1 MYEEL
6 KLYEITPFMVGLS
19 MKAIPREIE
28 RSQNRVYSYYSN
40 YDRTKVIL
48 KLTNNPTVSA
58 LEMTRLFL
66 PAFLGP
72 GSMNGATPMENSAK
86 FVYELLSQFIMAKEG
101 GQTEVDLSSVIKE
114 GCGGRRTF
122 NFLAK
127 VVNSSHLFNVLSQT
141 SEPVPEPDPHSIL
154 PTLPT
159 PKGFEENHSVELE
172 FRALM

>member
-19 MKAIPREIE
+19 MKEIPYKTKYSG
-28 RSQNRVYSYYSN
+28 RSEYPSRH
-40 YDRTKVIL
+40 DRTKVIL
-48 KLTNNPTVSA
+48 KLTNNPAVSA

-66 PAFLGP
+66 PAFYHT
-72 GSMNGATPMENSAK
+72 SSWISATGLEKSAK
-86 FVYELLSQFIMAKEG
+86 FVYELLTQFIMAKEG
-101 GQTEVDLSSVIKE
+101 GEEEVDLTSVIRE
-114 GCGGRRTF
+114 GCGGHGTY
-122 NFLAK
+122 NFLER
-127 VVNSSHLFNVLSQT
+127 VVNSSNLFNVLSQT

-159 PKGFEENHSVELE
+159 PEGFEENYSVELE